1 MTDKPFSFLPIGLT
15 LSLPFDAIKQKI
27 DLALRD
33 AFLKNAKDAYK
44 IFGINDLDA
53 FAKIN
58 IKFEGF
64 NIS

>member
-1 MTDKPFSFLPIGLT
+1 MTDEPFLFLPIGLT

-27 DLALRD
+27 DLVLRD
-33 AFLKNAKDAYK
+33 IFLKNAKDAYE

-58 IKFEGF
+58 INFEGF